1 MRLYKNVKIELK
13 VTINIIAKQI
23 DIDPITIKKYNGKI
37 EKINDY
43 AGFWPHLFERLCN
56 STLKERLYR
65 YIEHYSNIKV
75 DNIELV
81 PFTTKMKELDY
92 KELNRTNAEVTNEYV
107 CNPVYKLVLT
117 IYGKLFSG
125 DDDKFE
131 ENFKTSDDLYLTDIF
146 NDEQLNKII
155 YETITKEYSEESKK
169 KLNVFVHAQMD
180 DEVRMVGEY

>member
-1 MRLYKNVKIELK
+1 M
-13 VTINIIAKQI
+13 
-23 DIDPITIKKYNGKI
+23 
-37 EKINDY
+37 
-43 AGFWPHLFERLCN
+43 
-56 STLKERLYR
+56 
-65 YIEHYSNIKV
+65 
-75 DNIELV
+75 
-81 PFTTKMKELDY
+81 
-92 KELNRTNAEVTNEYV
+92 